1 MAKKKSPY
9 ELDFEEYIRN
19 SEPAKKEKT
28 YAWTTAIGLQQVD
41 GLTPSKY
48 LFETAKRNID
58 GEISVA
64 EATSII
70 DSYYES
76 KTDRS
81 GNDNERTEEA
91 DKVSSR
97 IAQIL
102 SEKSFN
108 FSPSYLIALHG
119 RLFAG
124 IFKFAGK
131 IRDYDISKKE
141 WVLDGDSVMYGA
153 AFELKAAL
161 DYDFEQERH
170 FSYKNL
176 TLEETV
182 KHITFFVSRLWQIHA
197 FGEGNTRTTA
207 VFTIKYLRSLGFN
220 ADNELFAENSWYF
233 RNALVRANYN
243 NLQKGIHENPEFLE
257 KFFRNLLLGEHNELK
272 NRFLHIRAKDFLE
285 IKEND
290 KNVTAN
296 YGKVTANNEND
307 TRNVKKVSVNDKNVT
322 RNVTV
327 KSENISVN
335 NKNITVKLT
344 QTQKDILNLIK
355 ENPCITQNEIASK
368 LNIARET
375 VNRNMKKLQQE
386 KIIQRLGAD
395 KNGSWKILR

>member
-1 MAKKKSPY
+1 MVKKKSPY

-207 VFTIKYLRSLGFN
+207 VFMIKYLRSLGFN

-243 NLQKGIHENPEFLE
+243 NLQKGIYENPEFLE

-272 NRFLHIRAKDFLE
+272 NRYVHIRAQNLPVSEQKS
-285 IKEND
+285 
-290 KNVTAN
+290 KNI
-296 YGKVTANNEND
+296 D
-307 TRNVKKVSVNDKNVT
+307 RILSVNLP
-322 RNVTV
+322 
-327 KSENISVN
+327 VN
-335 NKNITVKLT
+335 KT
-344 QTQKDILNLIK
+344 QRYLLELLI
-355 ENPCITQNEIASK
+355 ENPSLTYNELAEK
-368 LNIARET
+368 MNKTRET
-375 VNRNMKKLQQE
+375 VRTNLRTLEEKKLV
-386 KIIQRLGAD
+386 KRIGAD
-395 KNGSWKILR
+395 KNGHWEILVNEN